1 MIRRERSYCKRAF
14 TLVELLVVIAIIGVL
29 VALLL
34 PAVQAAREAA
44 RRSSCLNNCRQ
55 LGIALHNL
63 HDVRNE
69 LPPSRIFG
77 DAPDG
82 TRFDGFLTW
91 AAVILPYI
99 EQSNIGQHIIVN
111 GRFDAQP
118 DIVKQSPVPTFICPS
133 RDHDSLISDR
143 LGGGSIGPRGDYAG
157 VASTWFASGFGQYYD
172 GSIILPDIVDDGDGD
187 NDTVEW
193 RSRTSFKRITDGL
206 SNTFLVA
213 ENSYWMSWRASIY
226 DGDDNPGA
234 IWGTG
239 DPQRVSALFP
249 RESGIQPPSDIQDG
263 PTAQGETL
271 DPPDAGSWVGSAH
284 PQIMH
289 VVLADSSGRAIS
301 KSTDLLIIE
310 NYVTREGGELPTPE
324 ELN

>member
-1 MIRRERSYCKRAF
+1 VVRRRKKCRADGF

-44 RRSSCLNNCRQ
+44 RRSSCLNNARQ
-55 LGIALHNL
+55 IGLALHGL
-63 HDVRNE
+63 HDARNE

-77 DAPDG
+77 YIPAPIDQN
-82 TRFDGFLTW
+82 FDGFLTW
-91 AAVILPYI
+91 AALILPYI
-99 EQSNIGQHIIVN
+99 EQSNLGQHMILN
-111 GRFDAQP
+111 GRFDDQP
-118 DIVKQSPVPTFICPS
+118 DVIKQTPVPTYICPS

-143 LGGGSIGPRGDYAG
+143 IPESVGPRGDYAA
-157 VASTWFASGFGQYYD
+157 VASTWFSSGFGQYYD
-172 GSIILPDIVDDGDGD
+172 GSIIPPDIVDDGDGS

-193 RSRTSFKRITDGL
+193 KSRTSFKRITDGL

-239 DPQRVSALFP
+239 DPQRVAAQIP
-249 RESGIQPPSDIQDG
+249 RGAGVQIPTDIQGGATSQDESDTG
-263 PTAQGETL
+263 R
-271 DPPDAGSWVGSAH
+271 WVGSAH

-289 VVLADSSGRAIS
+289 VVMGDGSGRPIS

-310 NYVTREGGELPTPE
+310 NYVTRDAGELANLE